1 MEPKLVERYKHVQAL
16 ADRGATEGERAA
28 ARSILDKLEEK
39 HPGLRAAVNSSG
51 SASSAFDGAFGFPPR
66 GDGAFRASGK
76 AESPRGATLPWDDI
90 FDFLRNAAEGLRD
103 GVTLRGRLEESVSL
117 DTHVNTRTMKIVVSI
132 PLADLDAIVEDFGDE
147 RLPEVATIIS
157 TMVRDEFVETVES
170 MVLDE
175 ED

>member
-1 MEPKLVERYKHVQAL
+1 MDPKIVERYKHVQTL
-16 ADRGATEGERAA
+16 ADRGGTEGERAA
-28 ARSILDKLEEK
+28 ARSILDKLEER

-51 SASSAFDGAFGFPPR
+51 TSTPFDGAFGFPPR

-76 AESPRGATLPWDDI
+76 AEPPRGSTLPWDDI
-90 FDFLRNAAEGLRD
+90 FNLLRNAAEGLRD
-103 GVTLRGRLEESVSL
+103 GVTLRGRLEEAVSL

-132 PLADLDAIVEDFGDE
+132 PLAELDAIVEDFGDE
-147 RLPEVATIIS
+147 RLAEVATIIS